1 MFLHKT
7 IVKGFSPRK
16 TPTSVWVQPQKITLC
31 LNFLQMSLIHS
42 IVQKREPNKS
52 MRLLAAPK
60 IMVKI
65 YNNCFLIYLWTNLH
79 WTFFTGLDYPQLI
92 KMNNPAFE
100 SNGSVSDADGIFS
113 IDNHETSMT
122 ELISTT
128 PTSVRDFLFPMNSSR
143 STSRPVSRRPSA
155 FLSVDNSE
163 LNSHTYVYDSTR
175 SLNQLT
181 VIGFFNYTA
190 NTTIKYA

>member
-1 MFLHKT
+1 M
-7 IVKGFSPRK
+7 
-16 TPTSVWVQPQKITLC
+16 
-31 LNFLQMSLIHS
+31 
-42 IVQKREPNKS
+42 
-52 MRLLAAPK
+52 
-60 IMVKI
+60 
-65 YNNCFLIYLWTNLH
+65 NL
-79 WTFFTGLDYPQLI
+79 FTGLDYSQLI

-113 IDNHETSMT
+113 IENHETSMT

-181 VIGFFNYTA
+181 VMVFFSITL
-190 NTTIKYA
+190 